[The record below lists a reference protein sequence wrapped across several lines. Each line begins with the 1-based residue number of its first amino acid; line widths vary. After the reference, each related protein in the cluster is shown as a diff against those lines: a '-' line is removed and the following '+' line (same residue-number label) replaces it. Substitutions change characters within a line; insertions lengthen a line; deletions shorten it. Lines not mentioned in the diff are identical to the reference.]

1 MSYLH
6 DNEVILK
13 NKILMICPYIVIM
26 VFNSPASPAVTCPTQ
41 NLNHVHEAAPGAL
54 KSAPVVDDILQ
65 PLGAA
70 HMYSADL
77 APGKHS
83 VAAAVAEDTS
93 D

>member
-1 MSYLH
+1 M
-6 DNEVILK
+6 
-13 NKILMICPYIVIM
+13 PYIVVM
-26 VFNSPASPAVTCPTQ
+26 VFNSPASTAVTCPTQ
-41 NLNHVHEAAPGAL
+41 DMKHVHEAAPGAME
-54 KSAPVVDDILQ
+54 SAPVVDDILQ
-65 PLGAA
+65 LLGAA